1 MRLTLDFWFEQIREW
16 LSHLLNRGSLREIY
30 LLGRKLSSV
39 NTAELEQMHVL
50 FFFLVTYQKSFLS
63 CPPPKKK
70 IKDFQIFK
78 YNF

>member
-50 FFFLVTYQKSFLS
+50 FFFGHIPEEFPKLSPPQK
-63 CPPPKKK
+63 K
-70 IKDFQIFK
+70 
-78 YNF
+78 N